1 MGPIS
6 RAQLRKRPGDYC
18 LASNFSLSTSVI
30 LRIGIHLSGIAP
42 PREKSAGVCRIELL
56 SNSSAFL

>member
-18 LASNFSLSTSVI
+18 LASNISLSTSVI
-30 LRIGIHLSGIAP
+30 LRIGILLSGIAP
-42 PREKSAGVCRIELL
+42 PVRKARGYAG
-56 SNSSAFL
+56 